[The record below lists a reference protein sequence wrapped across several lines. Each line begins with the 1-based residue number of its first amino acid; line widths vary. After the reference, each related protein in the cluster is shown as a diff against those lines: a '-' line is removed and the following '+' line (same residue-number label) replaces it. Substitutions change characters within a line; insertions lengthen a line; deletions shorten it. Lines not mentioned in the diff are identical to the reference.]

1 MAGAHGVDGVNVPR
15 HVGQGHR
22 RKNADAIVPDQNMAE
37 GLARDQGSNPEYAIP
52 GIVQVCIMLFFKTR
66 RGLVCQS
73 LMKIVLIA
81 YGILIVPSSFCQ
93 PDAMLIDNLI
103 VWVCYPP

>member
-1 MAGAHGVDGVNVPR
+1 MDGVNVPR
-15 HVGQGHR
+15 RVGRGHS

-37 GLARDQGSNPEYAIP
+37 GLARVRGSNPEYATP
-52 GIVQVCIMLFFKTR
+52 GIVQVCIMFFFKTR
-66 RGLVCQS
+66 RDLVCQS
-73 LMKIVLIA
+73 LMKIVIIA

-93 PDAMLIDNLI
+93 PDAILIDNLI